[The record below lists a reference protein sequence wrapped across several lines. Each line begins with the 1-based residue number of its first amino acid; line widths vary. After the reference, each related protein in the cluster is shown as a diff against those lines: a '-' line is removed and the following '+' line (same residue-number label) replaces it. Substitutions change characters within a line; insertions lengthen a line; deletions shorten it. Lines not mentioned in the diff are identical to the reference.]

1 MRFKVRN
8 IMKRSEVRVKSLL
21 YHYQYI
27 NLLILR
33 QVPAVILALF
43 SFLFISFS
51 AYTVVAK
58 LDGVSIRGYIAFLN
72 AETGTITLQ

>member
-58 LDGVSIRGYIAFLN
+58 LDGVYIRSYIAFLN